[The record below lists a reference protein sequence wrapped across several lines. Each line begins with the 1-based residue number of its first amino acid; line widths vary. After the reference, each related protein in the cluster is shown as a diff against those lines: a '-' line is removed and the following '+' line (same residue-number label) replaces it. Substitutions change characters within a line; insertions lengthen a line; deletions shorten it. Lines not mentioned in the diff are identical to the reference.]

1 MSWKDPV
8 DLLELRGEIVQSL
21 PCPYM
26 VQTGKRGSRVVGE
39 PCGAQ
44 AVLLRFPDPYGYR
57 ARCEEGHVVVLAATQ
72 IPGLYHRGLKGT
84 TD

>member
-1 MSWKDPV
+1 MTWKDPV
-8 DLLELRGEIVQSL
+8 DILGLHGEIVQSL

-26 VQTGKRGSRVVGE
+26 IPTGRRGKHLAGE

-44 AVLLRFPDPYGYR
+44 AILLRFPEPYGYR
-57 ARCEEGHVVVLAATQ
+57 ARCEDGHVVVLAPTQ
-72 IPGLYHRGLKGT
+72 IPGLYRSLKGV